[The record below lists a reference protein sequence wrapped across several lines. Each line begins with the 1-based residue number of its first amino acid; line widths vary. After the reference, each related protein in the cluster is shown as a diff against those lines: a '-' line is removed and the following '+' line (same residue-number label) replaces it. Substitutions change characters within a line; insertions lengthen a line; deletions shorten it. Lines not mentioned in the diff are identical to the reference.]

1 MGKVV
6 QVMMRVLRAIQ
17 VMMVAMMMNV
27 DEDDGDEDYTAG
39 VHSGDP
45 WLL

>member
-1 MGKVV
+1 
-6 QVMMRVLRAIQ
+6 MMRVGKVMK
-17 VMMVAMMMNV
+17 VMMVTMMMNV

-45 WLL
+45 WLF